1 MAVSF
6 LQATFVIVTIVPS
19 QEELYISVVTDPI
32 LAKVY
37 RFRFVGPSSVSFG
50 NKYFLEPMITK
61 TRLKSKVL
69 SLRILLTLK

>member
-1 MAVSF
+1 MSF
-6 LQATFVIVTIVPS
+6 LQATFVIVSIGPS

-37 RFRFVGPSSVSFG
+37 IFRFVGHSSVSFG

-69 SLRILLTLK
+69 SFRRFLTFK